1 MHFGCVRFEK
11 FYTHLVSCAWRA
23 QRVASNRTRT
33 GGRRGGGGELFLD
46 LALRQR
52 LVQLSDAGVSYLVEY
67 EAETF

>member
-1 MHFGCVRFEK
+1 MHLGCVNYEK
-11 FYTHLVSCAWRA
+11 FYTRLIPIAWRA